1 MARDDNFTDDISAL
15 IQKVVQHTYKK
26 SAVNFDLTPKIW
38 TIHIR
43 TDDDIVSDSVLLILV
58 ESVDDYSNP
67 IIPYRINYLL
77 SRIKFPTIKAFCFN
91 RPKKLFHCSIIQT
104 VSFP

>member
-1 MARDDNFTDDISAL
+1 MTMTEMYYWDLLKYLNEIED
-15 IQKVVQHTYKK
+15 K
-26 SAVNFDLTPKIW
+26 SAVKIDLTPKIW

-67 IIPYRINYLL
+67 NNPL
-77 SRIKFPTIKAFCFN
+77 P
-91 RPKKLFHCSIIQT
+91 H
-104 VSFP
+104 

>member
-1 MARDDNFTDDISAL
+1 MFRM
-15 IQKVVQHTYKK
+15 K

-38 TIHIR
+38 TIHMR

-67 IIPYRINYLL
+67 NNPL
-77 SRIKFPTIKAFCFN
+77 P
-91 RPKKLFHCSIIQT
+91 H
-104 VSFP
+104 